1 MLHSVRNARAAV
13 TPGTVAGSAWRTRG
27 QPTMQPAAL
36 SPTYSGTLA
45 GSPPTKIPQRSAA
58 QAAFTEG
65 RSFGDLLA
73 ADTRVTERLDPKK
86 GDRGAA
92 GSDRLYGAVRG
103 HGARGRRDLS

>member
-36 SPTYSGTLA
+36 APTYSGTLA